1 MDNIKDNGDKASELF
16 PPSIK
21 GKDLF
26 SDGESKREFTANG
39 TKYYVM
45 EFDKCMTIARLH
57 AYTMLSKSF
66 ATGTTAQEDFQYF
79 VQLRDLLA
87 DSFASGIGKNI
98 ATIMSQLESRI
109 DSYKKNLVT
118 GYPYALYLCTLM
130 ICRSDEDLSTWDFDK
145 ALDKINDWS
154 KEGFSCLP
162 FLRLAEMYTPDLLA
176 IKKSLADGLT
186 LKDLQVMLGILE

>member
-1 MDNIKDNGDKASELF
+1 MDNIKENANKASELF
-16 PPSIK
+16 PPTIK

-26 SDGESKREFTANG
+26 ENGESKREFTANG
-39 TKYYVM
+39 TKYFVM

-66 ATGTTAQEDFQYF
+66 ATGTTAQEDFKYF

-87 DSFASGIGKNI
+87 DSFASGIGQNI
-98 ATIMSQLESRI
+98 STIMSLIESRI
-109 DSYKKNLVT
+109 ESYQKSVVT

-130 ICRSDEDLSTWDFDK
+130 ICRADEDLATWDFDK

-154 KEGFSCLP
+154 EEGFSCLP

-176 IKKSLADGLT
+176 IKKNLADGLT